1 MNRIAEKVVS
11 IMNDSELETLIV
23 SNYEN
28 DSQTLTSD
36 NEANMLKFRELIG
49 ILTDEESKR
58 WEHIK
63 RAYTQ
68 NIKMKGLDTGDQFGQ
83 VVLQMSNFSDG
94 LDAIRRAVVD
104 GVDQLGETR
113 TDEDASQTETV
124 AANPQLDRLIQQVG
138 GVQQGLEQIGSAV
151 SAGVSE
157 ITQAEHVAAPSSAAP
172 TATTEFS
179 EASQARLDEL
189 IQQVQGIQQ
198 GLASIGSAL
207 STGIQEITS
216 SVDELPASLPEPPP
230 ESTAPP
236 TADPDPS
243 E

>member
-1 MNRIAEKVVS
+1 
-11 IMNDSELETLIV
+11 
-23 SNYEN
+23 
-28 DSQTLTSD
+28 
-36 NEANMLKFRELIG
+36 
-49 ILTDEESKR
+49 
-58 WEHIK
+58 
-63 RAYTQ
+63 
-68 NIKMKGLDTGDQFGQ
+68 
-83 VVLQMSNFSDG
+83 
-94 LDAIRRAVVD
+94 
-104 GVDQLGETR
+104 
-113 TDEDASQTETV
+113 
-124 AANPQLDRLIQQVG
+124 
-138 GVQQGLEQIGSAV
+138 
-151 SAGVSE
+151 
-157 ITQAEHVAAPSSAAP
+157 